1 MNGSLRPLAPTS
13 PYAPRIISISD
24 NSWVHQKVLLIY
36 GQIADPRQH
45 PLDGILTV
53 FHNQD
58 SFPSIS
64 WPVCDSHFKALVHLV
79 PGPNRLRFDF
89 TSPKLSSGSTTHS
102 SWLSINYLP
111 LVNSPPLHLVI
122 LLGKDSDGTFDA
134 VPERIQR
141 EGNGLETAIK
151 KYRMAAY
158 LWQAFTGEQMF
169 RHNFGRRCFRF
180 EEEWQTGTLSCR
192 DEITGHMRNEAK
204 IHVIR
209 TEKTVAELRDVN
221 IAQQYGPATKKD
233 ELFKIAK
240 EAVTN
245 YFKPQPGQK
254 RYVSVLLLDSHWDRK
269 HQTITGHAA
278 LGSDGGD
285 IKMAIFGSHSLQ
297 SYPSS
302 FEDVVGAF
310 SDCTR
315 TDTNYV
321 ANDCGEAGSNWE
333 AANIGI
339 GAHLHEVGHLF
350 GCPHQESGIM
360 LRDYV
365 RFNRT
370 FTTREPFSTRT
381 KCPGLR
387 PCLPSDECGWHRLD
401 TLRFRFHPCFRLPSD
416 PPTSSDDSVQV
427 WPVDGKILITAASG
441 VAFMEIYVDGDDL
454 CRSFIEYV
462 NGDSGNSGI
471 PKQVTVTESEL
482 RQRLPSDK
490 KIKRIRLEIFSG
502 GLGSHTV
509 HDLSQL
515 KPKHSLVK
523 LPNGQAGY
531 KGSRLGFSQMEGTQS
546 EQVILECAINQKK
559 LLTSIKVYHGYALDG
574 LEFFYEDSTSQLF
587 GKRGGK
593 PGGDEFVLDTRRGE
607 ILLGFYVRAGLWIDG
622 IEILTSLGR
631 KSGVF
636 GNAKGGSGH
645 TLIPPRGYSIAGV
658 SGSCGPWV
666 DGFSLIITR

>member
-1 MNGSLRPLAPTS
+1 
-13 PYAPRIISISD
+13 
-24 NSWVHQKVLLIY
+24 VHQKVLLIY
-36 GQIADPRQH
+36 GQIGDPRQH
-45 PLDGILTV
+45 PLDGTLTV

-64 WPVCDSHFKALVHLV
+64 WPVWDSHFKALVHLV
-79 PGPNRLRFDF
+79 PGPNKLRFDF
-89 TSPKLSSGSTTHS
+89 TSPKLSAGSTHVPTHS
-102 SWLSINYLP
+102 SYLTINYLP
-111 LVNSPPLHLVI
+111 LVNAPPLHLAI
-122 LLGKDSDGTFDA
+122 LLGKDSEGTFDA

-141 EGNGLETAIK
+141 EGNGLQTAIR

-169 RHNFGRRCFRF
+169 RHNFGRRCFRL

-192 DEITGHMRNEAK
+192 DEITGQMRNEAK

-209 TEKTVAELRDVN
+209 TEKTVAELRDLD
-221 IAQQYGPATKKD
+221 IAQQYGPATRKD

-240 EAVTN
+240 EAVEN

-254 RYVSVLLLDSHWDRK
+254 LYVSVLLLDSHWDKER
-269 HQTITGHAA
+269 QTITGHAA
-278 LGSDGGD
+278 LGSAGD
-285 IKMAIFGSHSLQ
+285 NIKLAIFGSHCLQ

-302 FEDVVGAF
+302 LEDVVGAF

-365 RFNRT
+365 RLNRT

-381 KCPGLR
+381 KSPGLR

-416 PPTSSDDSVQV
+416 PPVSSDDSVQV
-427 WPVDGKILITAASG
+427 WPVDNGKILITASSG
-441 VAFMEIYVDGDDL
+441 VAFMEIYTESDDI
-454 CRSFIEYV
+454 CRTFVEYV
-462 NGDSGNSGI
+462 NGDMGNSGI
-471 PKQVTVTESEL
+471 PKQVTVTESEI

-490 KIKRIRLEIFSG
+490 RNKKIRLVIFSG
-502 GLGSHTV
+502 GLGSHTID
-509 HDLSQL
+509 DLSQL
-515 KPKHSLVK
+515 KSKYSLVK
-523 LPNGQAGY
+523 LPNGQLGY
-531 KGSRLGFSQMEGTQS
+531 RGNKLGFSQMEGSQP
-546 EQVILECAINQKK
+546 EQVILECAVNQKK
-559 LLTSIKVYHGYALDG
+559 VLTSIKVYHGYALDG

-593 PGGDEFVLDTRRGE
+593 PGGDEFVLGKFSRRCLYTPTFSTAPSDHGLAMC
-607 ILLGFYVRAGLWIDG
+607 IRYSTWGDPAGFLR
-622 IEILTSLGR
+622 
-631 KSGVF
+631 
-636 GNAKGGSGH
+636 
-645 TLIPPRGYSIAGV
+645 
-658 SGSCGPWV
+658 
-666 DGFSLIITR
+666 